1 MFKKTRPQ
9 ALLMQDGASNHTSQW
24 QKPLFIEQDIVIL
37 DWPGNSP
44 DLNPIEHIWNLMK
57 RRSSDRRPF
66 IKGRH
71 ELELTWLDE
80 WKKLDIEKD
89 INPFILNEMKR
100 VHQVIDAKGDNTF
113 HG

>member
-1 MFKKTRPQ
+1 
-9 ALLMQDGASNHTSQW
+9 
-24 QKPLFIEQDIVIL
+24 
-37 DWPGNSP
+37 
-44 DLNPIEHIWNLMK
+44 MK
-57 RRSSDRRPF
+57 RRISDRRPF

-71 ELELTWLDE
+71 ELKLTWLDE

-89 INPFILNEMKR
+89 INPFILNQMKR